1 MKKIALILIVILIT
15 SCKKTTIVPTPVEEP
30 VICKTKSKVFEG
42 KYIINNVNGDTV
54 NIVFGKNYCPDNN
67 SNSYYVYGVN
77 KAIQPIVNHSLNTSH
92 IFRFTSDESAKKAT
106 NDEVIGTKM
115 ILNSNTL
122 TITLPNEGDFYFTK
136 IN

>member
-1 MKKIALILIVILIT
+1 MKKIALILIVIFIT
-15 SCKKTTIVPTPVEEP
+15 SCKKTTIAPTQVEEP
-30 VICKTKSKVFEG
+30 VVCETKSKIFEG

-54 NIVFGKNYCPDNN
+54 NIVFNKNYCPDNN
-67 SNSYYVYGVN
+67 SNSYYVYGLN
-77 KAIQPIVNHSLNTSH
+77 KAIQPIVNHSLNTNH

>member
-15 SCKKTTIVPTPVEEP
+15 SCNKTTIAPTPVEDTIVCE
-30 VICKTKSKVFEG
+30 TKSKVFEG
-42 KYIINNVNGDTV
+42 KYVVNNVNGDTI
-54 NIVFGKNYCPDNN
+54 NIVFGKNYCPNNN

-77 KAIQPIVNHSLNTSH
+77 KAIQPIVNHSLNQ
-92 IFRFTSDESAKKAT
+92 FYVYGFVSDESYKKANCDAVT
-106 NDEVIGTKM
+106 GTKM